1 MTDNNKKP
9 DKVLVRKDEA
19 VTRVIIS
26 RPECLNALDVDVLE
40 SLTDAV
46 TEGGHDGTRVMVI
59 SGSGEKAF
67 VAGADIGMMENFSPR
82 EALEFSARVTN

>member
-1 MTDNNKKP
+1 MTDDNNKP
-9 DKVLVRKDEA
+9 DKVQVTKEGT
-19 VTRVIIS
+19 VTRVMIR
-26 RPECLNALDVDVLE
+26 RPKRLNALDVDVLE

-46 TEGGHDGTRVMVI
+46 TEAGHNGTRVMVI

-82 EALEFSARVTN
+82 EAL